1 MANKLISKA
10 TIASILFST
19 LLAPQTLATTT
30 ETLKETKPHTETIT
44 TSTLQTVP
52 HHTAEGKVFVDSY
65 NQTGLYTIVKHQ
77 NNQPNLTIVLGEE
90 SLKHVNTNED
100 TLYLYP
106 TKDTWTDHIELN
118 AHWIQQLLEEKE
130 FTHYTNITWVG
141 HGQAADFIAH
151 LIANNPTR
159 IHNTTLSQGGK
170 YHSYKLTQATYDQL
184 LNMNITIKN
193 TNPKTAKEIAQSYTT
208 HGFQNVTFETQ
219 K

>member
-130 FTHYTNITWVG
+130 FNHYTNITWVG
-141 HGQAADFIAH
+141 YGQAADFIAH
-151 LIANNPTR
+151 IIANNPTH
-159 IHNTTLSQGGK
+159 IHNTTLVQGGH
-170 YHSYKLTQATYDQL
+170 YHSYKLTQASYDQL

-208 HGFQNVTFETQ
+208 HGFQNVTFETR

>member
-10 TIASILFST
+10 SIASILFSA
-19 LLAPQTLATTT
+19 LLSPHALATEATP
-30 ETLKETKPHTETIT
+30 LRETKPHTETIT

-65 NQTGLYTIVKHQ
+65 NQTGLYTTVKHET
-77 NNQPNLTIVLGEE
+77 NQPNLTIVLGEE
-90 SLKHVNTNED
+90 SLTHVNTNED

-130 FTHYTNITWVG
+130 FNHYTNITWVG
-141 HGQAADFIAH
+141 YGQAADFIAH
-151 LIANNPTR
+151 IIANNPIH
-159 IHNTTLSQGGK
+159 IHNTTLVQGGH
-170 YHSYKLTQATYDQL
+170 YHSYKLTQASYDQL

-208 HGFQNVTFETQ
+208 HGFQNVTFETR